1 MSKINCSVTNCSHND
16 ETICYAN
23 VINVGGKSAKEDSDT
38 CCASFL
44 DAVIYNELT
53 NNINEKGNECR
64 AITCNV
70 GTCTY
75 NSNNLCN
82 ADSIDVSG
90 KNVNLYS
97 ETNCST
103 FKSSKNKWFS

>member
-1 MSKINCSVTNCSHND
+1 MSKINCIVSNCSHNNGN
-16 ETICYAN
+16 TCFAN
-23 VINVGGKSAKEDSDT
+23 IINVGGKNAKDDGDT

-44 DAVIYNELT
+44 DSVIYNDLT
-53 NNINEKGNECR
+53 NNINERGKECN

-75 NSNNLCN
+75 NSNNLCS
-82 ADSIDVSG
+82 AESIDVSG
-90 KNVNLYS
+90 EDVDLYL

-103 FKSSKNKWFS
+103 FKPHK

>member
-1 MSKINCSVTNCSHND
+1 MSKINCSVTSCSHNN
-16 ETICYAN
+16 ENTCFAN
-23 VINVGGKSAKEDSDT
+23 VINVGGKSAKKDSDT

-44 DAVIYNELT
+44 DSRVYSDLT
-53 NNINEKGNECR
+53 NNIKEKGNECD

-82 ADSIDVSG
+82 ADSIDVRG

-97 ETNCST
+97 ETDCTT
-103 FKSSKNKWFS
+103 FKTT

>member
-1 MSKINCSVTNCSHND
+1 MSKINCSVENCSHNNKNS
-16 ETICYAN
+16 CYAN
-23 VINVGGKSAKEDSDT
+23 IINVGGTSSKKDSDT

-44 DAVIYNELT
+44 DSRVYSDFT
-53 NNINEKGNECR
+53 NNINEKGNECD
-64 AITCNV
+64 AITCIV

-82 ADSIDVSG
+82 AKSIDVSG

-97 ETNCST
+97 ETDCLT
-103 FKSSKNKWFS
+103 FKTT